1 MFDDLLTFTVR
12 KSNSLVLART
22 RLSLF
27 DMRLINFVVAHN
39 KPTDEEFKIVEV
51 PVMTFHKLYRSN
63 SKDYCR
69 FKDIAEKM
77 LEITVTI
84 SEEQDL
90 KWFEYSEYLSGLG
103 ILRLRLNSALK
114 PYLLNLQKDFVEYD
128 LNSIKN
134 LKHSW
139 SIRLFE
145 LLKTDESHRY
155 SLEDLRNVLG
165 LYQHEYPQYA
175 NLKKRILL
183 CAQKEISDICDIS
196 FSFREIK
203 RSRRVVGII
212 FQVFIKP

>member
-1 MFDDLLTFTVR
+1 MLDDLFTFTVR

-22 RLSLF
+22 RLSLLE
-27 DMRLINFVVAHN
+27 MRLINLVVAQN
-39 KPTDEEFKIVEV
+39 KPTDEEFNTVEV
-51 PVMTFHKLYRSN
+51 PVKVFNDFYAVKSN
-63 SKDYCR
+63 DYCR
-69 FKDIAEKM
+69 FKDIAEKL

-90 KWFEYSEYLSGLG
+90 NWFEESEYLAGLG

-114 PYLLNLQKDFVEYD
+114 PYLLNLRRDFVEYD

-145 LLKTDESHRY
+145 LLKADETHRY
-155 SLEDLRNVLG
+155 SLENLRNILG
-165 LYQHEYPQYA
+165 LGQQEYPLYA
-175 NLKKRILL
+175 SFKKKILL
-183 CAQKEISDICDIS
+183 WTQKEINDTCDIS

-212 FQVFIKP
+212 FQVLAKP